1 MHWYLG
7 IEIGGTKLQIAVGR
21 GEGEPFRA
29 LWRGDIDAAQ
39 GAARIHQQIIA
50 GIEELLVRARI
61 EREMIAGVG
70 IGFGGP
76 VDTARGQVVTSHQ
89 VAGWDG
95 FPLVKWFETNL
106 GLPAVL
112 HNDADSAA
120 YAEAHFGA
128 GRGFDPVLYITVGSG
143 IGGGLVCEGRIFRGS
158 GAGAMEIGHLR
169 PGRSGRH
176 VAVAG
181 DSVETIASGFG
192 IEDRARK
199 IIAEWEAANKL
210 VESRFAVSD
219 ETEANLKGPNQ
230 KGPGEAA
237 SSKTGPGGPSSSTRG
252 CRRFP
257 ERFAMLMRLVD
268 GNCGMITTRIIA
280 QAAREGDRLC
290 RELLFDATETLGW
303 ALAQAI
309 TLINPGRIVIGGGVS
324 LIGQEQFFEPVRDAC
339 RAAVFKPFSGIAE
352 IVPAALH
359 EEVVIHGALALAR
372 DEFQPE
378 PLLKA
383 FVP

>member
-1 MHWYLG
+1 MQWYLG

-39 GAARIHQQIIA
+39 GAGRIHQQIAA
-50 GIEELLVRARI
+50 GIDELLVEARI
-61 EREMIAGVG
+61 ERATIAGVG

-112 HNDADSAA
+112 HNDADTAA

-143 IGGGLVCEGRIFRGS
+143 IGGGLICGGRIFRGS

-169 PGRSGRH
+169 PGRLPRH
-176 VAVAG
+176 VSVAG

-199 IIAEWEAANKL
+199 SIAEWEAAQQL
-210 VESRFAVSD
+210 VESRFA
-219 ETEANLKGPNQ
+219 GPNQ
-230 KGPGEAA
+230 KSSGAAEPSGAEAHGA
-237 SSKTGPGGPSSSTRG
+237 AAANAGN
-252 CRRFP
+252 RRFP
-257 ERFAMLMRLVD
+257 ERFATLMKLVD
-268 GNCGMITTRIIA
+268 SNRDLITTRIIA
-280 QAAREGDRLC
+280 QAARQGDRLC

-303 ALAQAI
+303 AVAQAI

-324 LIGQEQFFEPVRDAC
+324 LIGQEQFFEPVREAC
-339 RAAVFKPFSGIAE
+339 QASVFQPFAGIAE
-352 IVPAALH
+352 IVPAALV

-372 DEFQPE
+372 DEFQQE